1 MSEICIF
8 RPHLAPFVL
17 NEKENHTGLEQDE
30 DNRTIIILNMTE
42 NKEYTFTLYSV
53 ELHNL
58 QCIIPAL

>member
-1 MSEICIF
+1 MK
-8 RPHLAPFVL
+8 
-17 NEKENHTGLEQDE
+17 KENNTGLEQDE
-30 DNRTIIILNMTE
+30 DKRTIIILNMTE